1 MSTLVLGHGGTAGL
15 IFEIGFLA
23 VPVLVFAVMAVVSGR
38 RRAAEDEDPAGDDP
52 EAEVTQ

>member
-1 MSTLVLGHGGTAGL
+1 MSTPVLSHGGTAGL

-38 RRAAEDEDPAGDDP
+38 RRASQDDDP
-52 EAEVTQ
+52 DAADRETEVER